1 MSVRSFITGQKINF
15 EKVERAKQL
24 RRKMTPAEHL
34 LWQALRRSSVDG
46 LHFRRQQVIAGFIVD
61 FYCHSG
67 SLVVEIDGPIHES
80 QRESDAERDAIMSNM
95 ELRVLRISNDEVMSD
110 LPAVIRKIIAHAKP
124 NPRPRPQ
131 REGEYD

>member
-1 MSVRSFITGQKINF
+1 MSVRSFITGQKIGIG
-15 EKVERAKQL
+15 KVDRAKQL
-24 RRKMTPAEHL
+24 RRKMTPAERL

-80 QRESDAERDAIMSNM
+80 QRESDAERGANM

-124 NPRPRPQ
+124 NPRPLPQ